1 MVAIK
6 KQFAQCVQHKRDFIG
21 ETPTVYTP
29 FDKGDDSIFVG
40 YLYYLYSY
48 VQILHLFDLRIKPD
62 PFIYTVHTHTEL
74 HPFK

>member
-29 FDKGDDSIFVG
+29 YDKGDKSIFVG

-48 VQILHLFDLRIKPD
+48 VQILHLFNLRIKPD
-62 PFIYTVHTHTEL
+62 LFVYIHTEL

>member
-29 FDKGDDSIFVG
+29 DGSIFVG
-40 YLYYLYSY
+40 HLYYLYSY

-62 PFIYTVHTHTEL
+62 PFIYIHTEL